1 MALSISA
8 AVHWTHRAGSR
19 VLAPGSARSNPT
31 EVRCPQSGQGFVT
44 RFAQNQRNGPG
55 SPILTVPPKE

>member
-8 AVHWTHRAGSR
+8 AVHWTHRTGSR
-19 VLAPGSARSNPT
+19 VLAPGSARSNPV
-31 EVRCPQSGQGFVT
+31 EVRCPQSGQDFVT

-55 SPILTVPPKE
+55 LLVLTVPPRE